1 MGQNVFEVK
10 DLTYS
15 CLGKFPALCGIDLDI
30 NERERIALLGANG
43 SGKSS
48 LLNILNGLAFPQ
60 KGEIKFR
67 GQRLSEESLRDEG
80 FNGLFRKTVGFVFQN
95 SDAQLFS
102 STVWDEI
109 AFGPIQ
115 LGLSRAEV
123 EGRVIDLLK
132 MLHIENLSERPPYQL
147 SGGEKKKVAIASTLA
162 INPDVLLLDEPTN
175 GLDPR
180 TQSWLVELLEELHRV
195 GKTLVTATHDL
206 NIVERISDRV
216 IVLAEDHTVAA
227 EGSASEVL
235 ENRPLLLEVNLIHD
249 HLHRHDGIAHT
260 HAHGHFSKHEHTHK
274 KAFKFF
280 NKH

>member
-1 MGQNVFEVK
+1 MEQNVFEVK

-60 KGEIKFR
+60 KGEIRFR

-80 FNGLFRKTVGFVFQN
+80 FNGLFRRTVGFVFQN

-115 LGLSRAEV
+115 LGLSRTEV

-132 MLHIENLSERPPYQL
+132 MLHMENLRERSPYQL

-195 GKTLVTATHDL
+195 GKTLITATHDL

-235 ENRPLLLEVNLIHD
+235 ENRLLLLDANLIHD
-249 HLHRHDGIAHT
+249 HLHRHAGIAHS
-260 HAHGHFSKHEHTHK
+260 HGHGHFSEHTHTHK
-274 KAFKFF
+274 KAFK
-280 NKH
+280 

>member
-80 FNGLFRKTVGFVFQN
+80 FNGLFRRTVGFVFQN

-180 TQSWLVELLEELHRV
+180 TQSWLIELLEELHRV
-195 GKTLVTATHDL
+195 GKTIVTATHDL

-227 EGSASEVL
+227 EGSAFEVL
-235 ENRPLLLEVNLIHD
+235 ENRPLLLKVNLIHD

-260 HAHGHFSKHEHTHK
+260 HAHGHFSEHEHTHK
-274 KAFKFF
+274 KVF
-280 NKH
+280 